1 MTDRIKKITKEV
13 VLMVLSF
20 IAGVV
25 FMAVKAPNL
34 YNASLIQDK
43 MQKEADA
50 MRQELMANITSLTE
64 QLADAN
70 GVIFAQSELIHKYEN
85 HDKVETEVSA
95 IKEMR
100 AQIFACADT
109 DVHIEE
115 ETPVAFGT
123 TNLQLGNLAMT
134 RTVEDIGVRYYFA
147 TYENKITVENVEDQ
161 KIDIKYTAGSFMA
174 DPPYDVISRRTEEN
188 LGAKLLNNY
197 GNDMVHVTIASE
209 GRKLLSQAEDEFVR
223 QLKEKYAESEIPVY
237 VNGTSLEAWSA
248 KDKVIKT

>member
-1 MTDRIKKITKEV
+1 MTDRLKKIAKEV

-20 IAGVV
+20 AAGVV
-25 FMAVKAPNL
+25 FMAVKAPTL
-34 YNASLIQDK
+34 YNSSLIQDK

-50 MRQELMANITSLTE
+50 MKKELMADITSLTE

-70 GVIFAQSELIHKYEN
+70 AVIFAQGELIHKYES
-85 HDKVETEVSA
+85 HDKIETEVSA

-109 DVHIEE
+109 NVHVEE

-123 TNLQLGNLAMT
+123 TELQIGHLAMT
-134 RTVEDIGVRYYFA
+134 RTVDDIGVRYYFA
-147 TYENKITVENVEDQ
+147 TYENKITVENVQDK
-161 KIDIKYTAGSFMA
+161 KINIKYTAGSFMA
-174 DPPYDVISRRTEEN
+174 DPPYEVISRKTEEN
-188 LGAKLLNNY
+188 LGAKLMNNY
-197 GNDMVHVTIASE
+197 GNDTVHVTIAAE
-209 GRKLLSQAEDEFVR
+209 GRKLLSQAEDEFVH

-237 VNGTSLEAWSA
+237 VNGVSLEAWSD